1 MFIFR
6 PRIKA
11 IAIALTAGFLGS
23 LGSYKLLETA
33 TNKESIFPMCWR
45 SQKKDLSE
53 ISFKGLDF
61 VENKIAYGDI
71 SLTEGFN
78 SENAVTVNVNQIAC
92 SPSEDICYGIIG
104 HNQLV
109 QLDPKSNWQTTPIE
123 ITSELPKLSWPTG
136 ITFDTDRDLLL
147 ISSLGGE
154 GYLYSY
160 AFDRNVWQA
169 FSLNNIDL
177 AAIVYHPHD
186 KQIYALGVTYGQ
198 VKGLILYRLSLNG
211 QILETTKLS
220 DPILAGLPAFHES
233 TLKPQLISS
242 GKDLILV
249 AGKQTL
255 YSNGTSNKFNKSKI
269 YTIDPENKQVK
280 LRSKQSN

>member
-6 PRIKA
+6 PKIKA

-23 LGSYKLLETA
+23 LGTYKLFETA
-33 TNKESIFPMCWR
+33 TNKESIFPICWR

-78 SENAVTVNVNQIAC
+78 SENAVAVNVNQIAC
-92 SPSEDICYGIIG
+92 SPSKDICYGIIG
-104 HNQLV
+104 HQLV
-109 QLDPKSNWQTTPIE
+109 KLDPKSNWQTTPIQ
-123 ITSELPKLSWPTG
+123 IRSELPKLSWPTG
-136 ITFDTDRDLLL
+136 ITFDTDRDRLL

-160 AFDRNVWQA
+160 SFDRNVWQA

-220 DPILAGLPAFHES
+220 DPILAGLPGFHES
-233 TLKPQLISS
+233 KLKPQLISS
-242 GKDLILV
+242 GKYLILV
-249 AGKQTL
+249 SGKQTV
-255 YSNGTSNKFNKSKI
+255 YSNTIDNTYKSKI

-280 LRSKQSN
+280 LRAKQSN